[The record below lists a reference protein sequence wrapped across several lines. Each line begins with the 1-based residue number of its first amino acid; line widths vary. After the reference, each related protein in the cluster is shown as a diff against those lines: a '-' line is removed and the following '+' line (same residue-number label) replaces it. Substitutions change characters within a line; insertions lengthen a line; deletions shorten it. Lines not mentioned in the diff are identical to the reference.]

1 MLDVERSFAV
11 IVPTIKIQQH
21 IKDVVNELKREY
33 GGVDA
38 FAKLGYEID
47 VYTLREVKATPS
59 IIFPR
64 EEAKTY
70 NKR

>member
-1 MLDVERSFAV
+1 MLDVERNFAV

-21 IKDVVNELKREY
+21 IKDVVDELKREY
-33 GGVDA
+33 GGVDV
-38 FAKLGYEID
+38 FAKSGYEIG
-47 VYTLREVKATPS
+47 VYTLREVKEKPN

-70 NKR
+70 NRR